1 MNFTFLFTFSYSYQK
16 NLRYLG
22 SLHDYISI
30 KRHWFNFSAD
40 THCMFHTYVCL
51 DVSIRQAVW
60 GRRPQHPICCRM
72 SPKQLLSKH
81 IVLSRQGYI
90 FSVIVDDGD
99 GVDCCGEGNDEDVI
113 KPQWYVGT
121 KLQRFWKDMQDEMD
135 TLLRKGSS
143 NVAKLFD

>member
-1 MNFTFLFTFSYSYQK
+1 
-16 NLRYLG
+16 
-22 SLHDYISI
+22 
-30 KRHWFNFSAD
+30 
-40 THCMFHTYVCL
+40 
-51 DVSIRQAVW
+51 
-60 GRRPQHPICCRM
+60 M

-121 KLQRFWKDMQDEMD
+121 KLQRF
-135 TLLRKGSS
+135 
-143 NVAKLFD
+143 